1 MIEEFKEKKDGYKTV
16 GAAVKPYLPAVI
28 AVIILLFGGNI
39 LTSGF
44 SSPGNIG
51 NLASM
56 ASITAIAASAQLLV
70 VVVGGESIDLSIGPV
85 MSLSALLLP
94 HLTQGQNARLLPVAL
109 FLLLMGAGIGF
120 INGVG
125 SQIVGIP
132 PLIMTMIMGTVING
146 ITFAWTKGLPLLIIP
161 SGIGLMGKQII
172 GSFCGITVVLI
183 VLVIVLE
190 YILRKRRFGRSLY
203 LIGANRNAATLAGIR
218 IRRNVILAYLLAGAI
233 AAIGGMAAIGYL
245 GIGNIEMCENY
256 TMLSVASLAI
266 GGANMQGG
274 RGTVIGSAI
283 GAVVLQLLSSV
294 LVAAGWNQ
302 GIRQL
307 IQGAVLVLILMAI
320 FVKSAKR
327 LQQ

>member
-1 MIEEFKEKKDGYKTV
+1 MTGEIKGDKDKMKGLFPLI
-16 GAAVKPYLPAVI
+16 KPYLPSVVAVL
-28 AVIILLFGGNI
+28 ILLFGGNL
-39 LTSGF
+39 LTAGF
-44 SSPGNIG
+44 SSFNNIG
-51 NLASM
+51 NLLSM

-70 VVVGGESIDLSIGPV
+70 VVVGGESIDLSVGPV
-85 MSLSALLLP
+85 MSLTALMLP
-94 HLTQGQNARLLPVAL
+94 HLTEGQNAKLLPVI
-109 FLLLMGAGIGF
+109 FLLILFGAFVGLV
-120 INGVG
+120 NGVG
-125 SQIVGIP
+125 SQIIGIP

-146 ITFAWTKGLPLLIIP
+146 ITFAWTRGLPLLMVP
-161 SGIGLMGKQII
+161 SGVRLLGGKVI
-172 GSFCGITVVLI
+172 GSFCGIVF
-183 VLVIVLE
+183 LVIFLVGALE
-190 YILRKRRFGRSLY
+190 YMLRRRRFGRSLY
-203 LIGANRNAATLAGIR
+203 LIGSNRNAAALAGIR

-233 AAIGGMAAIGYL
+233 AAIGGIAAMGYL

-274 RGTVIGSAI
+274 RGTVIGSVI

-302 GIRQL
+302 GVRQL
-307 IQGAVLVLILMAI
+307 IQGAVLVLILIAI